1 MHSIVITN
9 NWEKWEKGVY
19 IIICKTQI
27 LLIAFT
33 APFSALELI
42 SCIALKYWNYN
53 FGAWE
58 VVNI

>member
-9 NWEKWEKGVY
+9 NWEKWEKSVY

-33 APFSALELI
+33 APFSAWEI
-42 SCIALKYWNYN
+42 MSYIALKYWKYK
-53 FGAWE
+53 FGAW
-58 VVNI
+58 NI